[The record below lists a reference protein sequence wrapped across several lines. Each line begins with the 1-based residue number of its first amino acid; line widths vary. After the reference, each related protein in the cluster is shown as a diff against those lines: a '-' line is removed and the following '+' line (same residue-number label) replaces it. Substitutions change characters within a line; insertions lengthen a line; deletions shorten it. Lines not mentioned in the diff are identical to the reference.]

1 MTSKTI
7 AGAAKALARGG
18 TVVYPTE
25 TVYGI
30 GASIYIPEAVKRVFE
45 IKGRARDMPLSV
57 AVASFE
63 MIELVARIDEGEMHI
78 LQKVLP
84 GPVTVLVERSPDLS
98 DLVTA
103 GSPLV
108 GIRFPDHPI
117 ALELIR
123 MAGPITSTSANL
135 SGQQPPASLEE
146 LDPRIAE
153 KVDVVL
159 DGGRS
164 RLARPSTL
172 VDLAAR
178 RVIRE
183 GAGMERVRRLLG

>member
-1 MTSKTI
+1 MTSKSV
-7 AGAAKALARGG
+7 AEAAKVLVGG
-18 TVVYPTE
+18 GVVVYPTE

-30 GASIYIPEAVKRVFE
+30 GASIYIPEAVERVFE
-45 IKGRARDMPLSV
+45 IKGRERGMPLSV

-63 MIELVARIDEGEMHI
+63 MMGQVASISEDDLAHLR
-78 LQKVLP
+78 KVLP
-84 GPVTVLVERSPDLS
+84 GPVTILVEKDPDLP
-98 DLVTA
+98 DTVTA

-117 ALELIR
+117 ALELIG

-135 SGQQPPASLEE
+135 SGQKPPASIEE
-146 LDPRIAE
+146 LDPKIAAE
-153 KVDVVL
+153 VDFVL

-164 RLARPSTL
+164 RFAQPSTL
-172 VDLAAR
+172 VDLEAR

-183 GAGMERVRRLLG
+183 GAGMQRVLELLG